1 MEWTEEKR
9 NKMSEVVKKSWEEH
23 HDERVEGMRNRD
35 TRKYDELKDCK
46 QTTFGTGIR
55 DAEGYRDYMRG
66 VQRIYRAERPE
77 IMAYYRKYRY
87 KQRVRTRE
95 ERIRAIQTSLTVRS
109 VPFSR
114 YVITED
120 GRFFRI
126 TNGQE
131 AFPDRYIE
139 VQGRRYNIEKLIR
152 RLFGALQDG

>member
-9 NKMSEVVKKSWEEH
+9 NKMGEAVRKSWEEH
-23 HDERVEGMRNRD
+23 HDERVESMRNRD
-35 TRKYDELKDCK
+35 TRKYDELKEYK
-46 QTTFGTGIR
+46 QTAFGTGVR
-55 DAEGYRDYMRG
+55 DAEGYRDYMRE

-87 KQRVRTRE
+87 KRCARTRE

-139 VQGRRYNIEKLIR
+139 VQGQRYNIEKLIR
-152 RLFGALQDG
+152 KLFGGLQDE